1 MENQKIKDGTP
12 VFAVRMD
19 ESGNWF
25 VDNAWRA
32 STRPAEL
39 LWKYDASSRRIEYC
53 WLKQKNGER
62 CFATG
67 DEAQEYLSSIQND
80 SVEKR

>member
-25 VDNAWRA
+25 LDDAWRA

-39 LWKYDASSRRIEYC
+39 LWRYNASSRKIEYC
-53 WLKQKNGER
+53 WLKGKDGER
-62 CFATG
+62 SFSDAG
-67 DEAQEYLSSIQND
+67 EASDYLSSQRNF
-80 SVEKR
+80 KK